1 MGCIA
6 ASIEAGNAG
15 LAERRC
21 EDCCAV
27 SEESWFAL
35 GETQQAGAESGKIK

>member
-1 MGCIA
+1 MGRIA
-6 ASIEAGNAG
+6 VPIEAGIAG

-21 EDCCAV
+21 DDCCAV

-35 GETQQAGAESGKIK
+35 GETQQAGAEPGKI